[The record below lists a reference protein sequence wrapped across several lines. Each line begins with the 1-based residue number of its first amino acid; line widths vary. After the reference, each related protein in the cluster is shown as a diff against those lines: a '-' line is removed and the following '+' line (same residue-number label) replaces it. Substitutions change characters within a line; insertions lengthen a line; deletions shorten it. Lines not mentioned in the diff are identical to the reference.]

1 MITSLVGKSVDG
13 IIFSL
18 LKLEKAL
25 KLLSKNNFPVVS
37 MRNSGDSFDVNFVC
51 LDFYKTVFTNV

>member
-18 LKLEKAL
+18 LKLENSL

-37 MRNSGDSFDVNFVC
+37 MRNSGDSFDVNFVG